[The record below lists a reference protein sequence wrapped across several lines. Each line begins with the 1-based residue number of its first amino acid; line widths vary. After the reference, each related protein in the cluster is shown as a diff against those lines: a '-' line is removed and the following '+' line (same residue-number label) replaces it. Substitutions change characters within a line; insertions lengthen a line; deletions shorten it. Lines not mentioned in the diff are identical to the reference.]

1 MEQNVGIS
9 QVVKDLPANAE
20 GTRNAGFLC
29 FLFCFFV
36 FEYDHLIRNEK
47 KDLI

>member
-1 MEQNVGIS
+1 MQKTQEMQVFYVFCFVG
-9 QVVKDLPANAE
+9 
-20 GTRNAGFLC
+20 
-29 FLFCFFV
+29 FFV